1 MWGYFA
7 RFYAYCGTS
16 GIFPQVEIKTFTVFM
31 DNCEDVAPID
41 TLKNNTL
48 FEELEWLFIKLIND
62 RV

>member
-1 MWGYFA
+1 M
-7 RFYAYCGTS
+7 
-16 GIFPQVEIKTFTVFM
+16 EIKTFTVFM